1 MTRLDGMSVRGREVQ
16 VAHVVLGILLL
27 VLLTG
32 LWAYSGCTSA
42 VSDPRCGRP
51 TITTEGGQ
59 SNDGK

>member
-32 LWAYSGCTSA
+32 LWAYLW
-42 VSDPRCGRP
+42 VH
-51 TITTEGGQ
+51 
-59 SNDGK
+59 